1 VDGVDGEEY
10 DDTELRDEIATVA
23 STADDVSARL
33 DDVEARLDDLCDH
46 DLLSTNLLGGRTPSQ
61 AVKAEPI
68 GTRLVA
74 SL

>member
-46 DLLSTNLLGGRTPSQ
+46 DLLYQSFRRTYTLS
-61 AVKAEPI
+61 
-68 GTRLVA
+68 GC
-74 SL
+74 